1 MKLKY
6 LITAIA
12 ATLVST
18 PVFATDA
25 GEGYVG
31 GQFSR
36 ATYEVSGVDDD
47 VSPSAVIGRLGYF
60 VVDNFAV
67 EGRLGFG
74 VGDDSAFGADF
85 EIDSIAGLYGVGHL
99 PLGDVVSVYAI
110 AGFSRGEATVSGRGV
125 GGGSY
130 SDDDTDFSYGVGLQ
144 AKFAPT
150 LSGHVEYMSYLDKS
164 DYEITAI
171 GLGLNYHF

>member
-1 MKLKY
+1 MKAKY
-6 LITAIA
+6 LISAVA
-12 ATLVST
+12 ATLIST
-18 PVFATDA
+18 PVFATEA

-36 ATYEVSGVDDD
+36 VTYESFGTD
-47 VSPSAVIGRLGYF
+47 VNPSAVIGRVGYF
-60 VVDNFAV
+60 LVDNFAV

-74 VGDDSAFGADF
+74 IDDDSELGVDF
-85 EIDSIAGLYGVGHL
+85 EVDSIAGLYGVGHL
-99 PLGDVVSVYAI
+99 PLGDVASVYAV
-110 AGFSRGEATVSGRGV
+110 AGFSRGEATISGTGF
-125 GGGSY
+125 SE

-144 AKFAPT
+144 AKFTPT

>member
-1 MKLKY
+1 MKFKY
-6 LITAIA
+6 LISAAA
-12 ATLVST
+12 ATLFST

-36 ATYEVSGVDDD
+36 TTYDETGIPDA
-47 VSPSAVIGRLGYF
+47 SPSAIIGRLGYF

-67 EGRLGFG
+67 EGRLGTG
-74 VGDDSAFGADF
+74 IADDSVTVFGTTADL
-85 EIDSIAGLYGVGHL
+85 EIDSIAGIYGVGHL
-99 PLGDVVSVYAI
+99 PLGDIASVYAV
-110 AGFSRGEATVSGRGV
+110 AGFSRGEATVSVPGF
-125 GGGSY
+125 
-130 SDDDTDFSYGVGLQ
+130 SDSGDDTDFSYGVGFQ
-144 AKFAPT
+144 AKFSPT

>member
-1 MKLKY
+1 MKAKY
-6 LITAIA
+6 LISAVA
-12 ATLVST
+12 ATLIST

-36 ATYEVSGVDDD
+36 TTYEESGVD
-47 VSPSAVIGRLGYF
+47 VSPTAIIGRLGYF

-99 PLGDVVSVYAI
+99 PLGDVASVYAI
-110 AGFSRGEATVSGRGV
+110 AGFSRGEATASGP
-125 GGGSY
+125 GGSI
-130 SDDDTDFSYGVGLQ
+130 SADDTDFSYGVGLQ

>member
-1 MKLKY
+1 MTTYDASGFDSDLNP
-6 LITAIA
+6 TAI
-12 ATLVST
+12 
-18 PVFATDA
+18 
-25 GEGYVG
+25 
-31 GQFSR
+31 
-36 ATYEVSGVDDD
+36 
-47 VSPSAVIGRLGYF
+47 IGRLGYF

-74 VGDDSAFGADF
+74 VGDDSDFGVDF

-99 PLGDVVSVYAI
+99 PLGDVASVYAI
-110 AGFSRGEATVSGRGV
+110 AGFSRGEATVSDPW
-125 GGGSY
+125 GSF
-130 SDDDTDFSYGVGLQ
+130 SDDDTGFSYGVGLQ

-150 LSGHVEYMSYLDKS
+150 LSGHAEYMSYLNKS

>member
-31 GQFSR
+31 GQLSMT
-36 ATYEVSGVDDD
+36 TYDEAGLDD
-47 VSPSAVIGRLGYF
+47 VNPTAIIGRLGYF
-60 VVDNFAV
+60 VVDNFAI
-67 EGRLGFG
+67 EGRFG
-74 VGDDSAFGADF
+74 TGIGDDSTLGVDV
-85 EIDSIAGLYGVGHL
+85 EIDSIAGIYGVGHL
-99 PLGDVVSVYAI
+99 PLGDVASAYAV
-110 AGFSRGEATVSGRGV
+110 AGFSRGEASFSAPGF
-125 GGGSY
+125 SN

-150 LSGHVEYMSYLDKS
+150 LSGHVEYMSYLDKT
-164 DYEITAI
+164 DYEFTAI